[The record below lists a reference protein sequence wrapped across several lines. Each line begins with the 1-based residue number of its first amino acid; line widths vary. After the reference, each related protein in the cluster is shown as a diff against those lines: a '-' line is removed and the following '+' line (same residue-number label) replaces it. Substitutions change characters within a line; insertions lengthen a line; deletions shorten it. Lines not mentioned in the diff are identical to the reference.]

1 MKNTRTFLHRNLV
14 SEKFSQGNYWSGAQ
28 RYSHGW
34 SSDGREIP
42 ATWGQ
47 PKDRQLDSKDYLWM
61 VGSCKILVR
70 LFTCQ
75 SILPEFFFF
84 YNKPVLL
91 LKQERSKTVL
101 FLKIKSFKTSE
112 TNRRPMCGS
121 RRPQCDGSAY
131 CPDCSASTTHDE
143 SLKKRVCR
151 APMTRRKPRP
161 RPSPR
166 EVTSEPAVTLRWH

>member
-1 MKNTRTFLHRNLV
+1 MCLRNFPKEIIGQGHRDIPTGGPLTAEKCRPRGVSQKIASLIVKIIFGWWDHARFLCVCLHA
-14 SEKFSQGNYWSGAQ
+14 SQYCPN
-28 RYSHGW
+28 
-34 SSDGREIP
+34 
-42 ATWGQ
+42 
-47 PKDRQLDSKDYLWM
+47 
-61 VGSCKILVR
+61 
-70 LFTCQ
+70 
-75 SILPEFFFF
+75 FFFF

-112 TNRRPMCGS
+112 TNRRPTCGS

-166 EVTSEPAVTLRWH
+166 EVTSEPTVTLRWH